1 VVTKLTEITLRIDG
15 MHCASCTGSIE
26 TGVGKLSGVKNCRVN
41 LATHSATISFDNT
54 GTSEKAIIVKIKE
67 LGYGARIGTPDIL
80 ASNRLEVAGAKRNFL
95 VSLVLTLPLMILTIS
110 TMIRGET
117 LFAVG
122 VEGLIQAALAAVV
135 LFYAGR
141 SVFVDAFTQTRHLRA
156 NMNSLIAL
164 GTLTAFGWSVYALTH
179 FLTSGTGEH
188 LYFESSAMII
198 MLILL
203 GRFFEARAKG
213 KAGEAIEALL
223 KLQPSKTLAVIN
235 GIEVE
240 IDVSSVRPG
249 MTLLVRPGERIPA
262 DGKVIDGSPIVDE
275 SILTGESVPVE
286 KSAGHEVI
294 GGALNGNI
302 SFRMEVTHSSEES
315 FLASIIRLVSEA
327 QTQKAPV
334 QKIADRVASVFVPIV
349 IAVAAVTFGA
359 WYVFD
364 SSSPMLIRSVISV
377 LIIACPCALGL
388 ATPTAILAGTGRAAR
403 DGIIIRGADI
413 LENLT
418 RVDTVLFDKTGTLT
432 YGKLDVLHVKTFG
445 DITEHRL
452 LRLVG
457 AIESHS
463 EHPVGEAIVKYTRHN
478 QIELASVRNVETL
491 PGLGLKGDVGGRL
504 LVAGNPS
511 LMAKEE
517 IDLSEA
523 KALGDQEM
531 QKGQTVIYVALDGQ
545 VKGLVVLADRI
556 RSEATET
563 VARLKTIMSKVSM
576 ISGDNRKTAAG
587 VAQLVGLDDF
597 EAEILP
603 QQKKYMVESYRK
615 SGFNVVMVGDGINDA
630 PALAMANIGVA
641 IGSGTDI
648 AIESADVV
656 LVRPELTSLPKMFEL
671 SRVTMKIIRQNLF
684 WAFFYNIIAIP
695 IAAGLFY
702 PLMGL
707 TLSPVIAAAAMA
719 FSSVFVVSNSLRLTR
734 LKLS

>member
-1 VVTKLTEITLRIDG
+1 
-15 MHCASCTGSIE
+15 MACT
-26 TGVGKLSGVKNCRVN
+26 VPVAPAV
-41 LATHSATISFDNT
+41 FDNT
-54 GTSEKAIIVKIKE
+54 DTSEKAIIAKIKE
-67 LGYGARIGTPDIL
+67 LGYGARIGTPDVL
-80 ASNRLEVAGAKRNFL
+80 ASNRLEVARAKRNFL
-95 VSLVLTLPLMILTIS
+95 VSLILTLPLMILSMS
-110 TMIRGET
+110 TMFRGET

-563 VARLKTIMSKVSM
+563 VARLKAIMSKVSM

-587 VAQLVGLDDF
+587 VAGLVGLDDF

-630 PALAMANIGVA
+630 PALAMAN
-641 IGSGTDI
+641 
-648 AIESADVV
+648 
-656 LVRPELTSLPKMFEL
+656 RY
-671 SRVTMKIIRQNLF
+671 R
-684 WAFFYNIIAIP
+684 YCH
-695 IAAGLFY
+695 
-702 PLMGL
+702 
-707 TLSPVIAAAAMA
+707 
-719 FSSVFVVSNSLRLTR
+719 
-734 LKLS
+734 